1 MLISS
6 GKKEPQIGLKSGFG
20 RVLGSIWEGFGTLW
34 GVSWVLL
41 GRSLD
46 LQNEAFLKHWSKI
59 SSKKPLGSILGRFW
73 KLLGRVLEGRG
84 KILLN
89 FGRGW
94 DLQKMAGTIC
104 DTSLVQVEQA
114 GSGHFVT

>member
-1 MLISS
+1 M
-6 GKKEPQIGLKSGFG
+6 GKKGTQIGLKSGFG

-34 GVSWVLL
+34 GVSWALL
-41 GRSLD
+41 GRPLD

-59 SSKKPLGSILGRFW
+59 SSKKPLGSILEGFGEGFGRSWKDFAQFW
-73 KLLGRVLEGRG
+73 KGLGPS
-84 KILLN
+84 
-89 FGRGW
+89 
-94 DLQKMAGTIC
+94 KMAGAIC

>member
-1 MLISS
+1 M
-6 GKKEPQIGLKSGFG
+6 GKKGTQIGLKSGFG

-41 GRSLD
+41 GRPLD

-73 KLLGRVLEGRG
+73 KGLGRVLEGRG

>member
-1 MLISS
+1 MGGVWDS
-6 GKKEPQIGLKSGFG
+6 
-20 RVLGSIWEGFGTLW
+20 LGS
-34 GVSWVLL
+34 LL
-41 GRSLD
+41 GDLGRPLD

-59 SSKKPLGSILGRFW
+59 SSKKPLGSILDRFW
-73 KLLGRVLEGRG
+73 KDLGRVLEGRG

-104 DTSLVQVEQA
+104 DKSLVQVEQA

>member
-1 MLISS
+1 MDLGGSWA
-6 GKKEPQIGLKSGFG
+6 LFG
-20 RVLGSIWEGFGTLW
+20 RGLGRSGESLGR
-34 GVSWVLL
+34 SWVLL
-41 GRSLD
+41 GQSLE

-59 SSKKPLGSILGRFW
+59 CSKKPLGSILGRFW
-73 KLLGRVLEGRG
+73 KALGRVLEGRG